1 MRVPSIGLLLPTREL
16 LLADA
21 ASPEPLLSLAR
32 DAEAAGLA
40 SLWVGDGI
48 TNRPRLD
55 PMVVLAALSSVTTT
69 IALGTAVLLAP
80 LRHPVILAHQCASL
94 DWVTQGR
101 LILGLGSGFP
111 TPDSMRQSQ
120 HLGSA
125 HDTRHERLAD
135 TVRFLRACWA
145 EAPGREVTFR
155 GATFEVEQLT
165 LALRP
170 ARQAGPPFWLPGSGR
185 ASIRRVAELAD
196 GWLPY
201 PVTAERYATQWSS
214 ITSLA
219 AAANR
224 PTPTAALY
232 ATVAIDDDVD
242 RAHAGLDRALRNY
255 YGWGIDVIG
264 RVQAV
269 RAGTADDVAA
279 WLAGYAAAGAD
290 HVVVR
295 FAGTDPRR
303 GLDLLSSRVLPRL
316 TTLLAER

>member
-1 MRVPSIGLLLPTREL
+1 MRAPSIGLLLPTREL

-55 PMVVLAALSSVTTT
+55 PVVILAALSSATTT

-111 TPDSMRQSQ
+111 TPDSTRQSQ

-125 HDTRHERLAD
+125 HGTRHERLAD

-145 EAPGREVTFR
+145 ETPGREVTFR
-155 GATFEVEQLT
+155 GSAPGTT
-165 LALRP
+165 GRP
-170 ARQAGPPFWLPGSGR
+170 AHLAPGLR
-185 ASIRRVAELAD
+185 
-196 GWLPY
+196 
-201 PVTAERYATQWSS
+201 T
-214 ITSLA
+214 
-219 AAANR
+219 
-224 PTPTAALY
+224 
-232 ATVAIDDDVD
+232 DVD
-242 RAHAGLDRALRNY
+242 PE
-255 YGWGIDVIG
+255 G
-264 RVQAV
+264 R
-269 RAGTADDVAA
+269 
-279 WLAGYAAAGAD
+279 
-290 HVVVR
+290 
-295 FAGTDPRR
+295 
-303 GLDLLSSRVLPRL
+303 
-316 TTLLAER
+316 